1 MSMIIGGDRAWRK
14 YRKGDIGISYH
25 WLDGDPAMFL
35 FPATRQTGLGVVP
48 FVIKLSVAHQYADS
62 SGHPNLLNALPAA
75 IDAARCLGMSSDP
88 GTLHRIIDAIVD
100 GIPDL
105 VSMPPEPDWAK
116 PESGNPTG
124 DDVLSIKR
132 DGEVVLEAAI

>member
-1 MSMIIGGDRAWRK
+1 MSFIVGGPKAWK
-14 YRKGDIGISYH
+14 VYRKGDVGVGFH
-25 WLDGDPAMFL
+25 WINGEPAMVL
-35 FPATRQTGLGVVP
+35 FPSSRQTGLGVVP
-48 FVIKLSVAHQYADS
+48 FVLPLEVAWQYADS

-88 GTLHRIIDAIVD
+88 GTLHRIIDVIVD

-105 VSMPPEPDWAK
+105 VAMPPEPDWTK
-116 PESGNPTG
+116 PRPTG

-132 DGEVVLEAAI
+132 DGEVVLEAAV